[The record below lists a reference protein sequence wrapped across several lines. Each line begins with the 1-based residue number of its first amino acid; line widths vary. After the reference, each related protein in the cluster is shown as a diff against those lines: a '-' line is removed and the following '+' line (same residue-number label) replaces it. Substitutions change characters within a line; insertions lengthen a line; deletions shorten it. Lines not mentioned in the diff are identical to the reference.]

1 MTLVDIKGLKVSFRQ
16 HGGVIDAVRGI
27 DLQLAE
33 GESLGIV
40 GESGSGKSVT
50 CLALMRLLGDN
61 ARVSADRLELDGVDV
76 LKADKR
82 GLAALR
88 GRSAAMI
95 FQDPMTAFD
104 PVFTIGHQIV
114 ETIRAHRKVSKRE
127 AMAEAEQLLLK
138 VEIKNAADVLGHYP
152 HQLSGGMLQ
161 RAMIAVALS
170 SRPKVL
176 IADEPTTALDVTIQA
191 QILQLIKGL
200 QSELGMAL
208 IMITHD
214 LGVVAET
221 VDRVVVMYGGKVM
234 EEGTVDAI
242 FNAPRHSYTQSL
254 LASLRAGETRTAG
267 VAVADAETPALELR
281 GLSKIFHLK
290 RKDGGLFGSN
300 VEFHAVRGV
309 NLVLPR
315 NKIVGLVGESGS
327 GKSTTGM
334 MAMRLLEP
342 TSGQILVEGTDI
354 GKMDAVAL
362 KAFRRRMQVVFQDS
376 YSALNPM
383 MTLSE
388 IIAEPMHI
396 HGLGTA
402 REQTRKALD
411 WLEKVGLDR
420 SFGSRYPHE
429 LSGGQ
434 RQRVAIARALILGPA
449 VLVADEPTS
458 ALDVTVK
465 AQIIGL
471 LKQLQSEMGLS
482 MLFISHD
489 LAVVRSLTDSVVV
502 MYRGRVVE
510 QASTARIFGDPRHP
524 YTRALLDAIPVTS
537 PGARRQRRFL
547 SASDIEEGTPR
558 LQRSEL
564 VHAATPGELP
574 QLVGI
579 ADDHMVEAIVAN

>member
-16 HGGVIDAVRGI
+16 HGGMIDAVRGI
-27 DLQLAE
+27 DLTLAD

-50 CLALMRLLGDN
+50 CLALMRLLGGN
-61 ARVSADRLELDGVDV
+61 AMVSADRLELDGIDV

-82 GLAALR
+82 GLSALR

-114 ETIRAHRKVSKRE
+114 ETIRAHRRVSKRD

-138 VEIKNAADVLGHYP
+138 VEIKNAADVLRQYP

-200 QSELGMAL
+200 QAELGMAL

-234 EEGTVDAI
+234 EEGSVETI
-242 FNAPRHSYTQSL
+242 FNAPQHSYTQSL
-254 LASLRAGETRTAG
+254 LASLRAGETRTDAAE
-267 VAVADAETPALELR
+267 AVDADTPALELR
-281 GLSKIFHLK
+281 GLSKTFHLK
-290 RKDGGLFGSN
+290 RRGGMFGTN

-354 GKMDAVAL
+354 GKMDPGAL

-388 IIAEPMHI
+388 IIAEPLHI
-396 HGLGTA
+396 HGIGSA
-402 REQTRKALD
+402 REQTGKALD

-420 SFGSRYPHE
+420 SFSSRYPHE

-434 RQRVAIARALILGPA
+434 RQRIAIARALILGPS

-471 LKQLQSEMGLS
+471 LKQLQSAMGLS

-489 LAVVRSLTDSVVV
+489 LGVVRSLTDSVVV

-524 YTRALLDAIPVTS
+524 YTRSLLDAIPVTS
-537 PGARRQRRFL
+537 PGARRERRFL
-547 SASDIEEGTPR
+547 SASDIESGTPR
-558 LQRSEL
+558 FRRSEL
-564 VHAATPGELP
+564 VREAQPGAVP
-574 QLVGI
+574 QLVSI